1 MKKTAIIFDL
11 DGTLLDTLDD
21 LADSGLTLEP
31 VYVLD
36 DLVVGQNRL
45 ECKVIPADD
54 SVYVKQN
61 AAILVEITQEALD
74 AARNPEPAD
83 PNAPQEP
90 GVPAE

>member
-1 MKKTAIIFDL
+1 M
-11 DGTLLDTLDD
+11 
-21 LADSGLTLEP
+21 
-31 VYVLD
+31 
-36 DLVVGQNRL
+36 VGQNRL